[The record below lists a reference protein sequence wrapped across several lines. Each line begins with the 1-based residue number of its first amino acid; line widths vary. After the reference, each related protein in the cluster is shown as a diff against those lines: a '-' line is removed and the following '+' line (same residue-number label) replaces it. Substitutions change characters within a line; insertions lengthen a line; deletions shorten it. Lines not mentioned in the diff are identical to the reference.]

1 MRAITLEETQF
12 VSVRLSSGRL
22 EDRAVQGINV
32 QGVSDGLVSLL
43 FLSNHVEGKKKRK
56 EREKN
61 EEKPRKINEQR
72 ALMSQLD
79 AFENHREDRNKRSR
93 SNNDGKANRRW
104 NRWKKKRKK
113 KRWIAKRYWIS
124 QLNKP
129 PTLQIGGWIFLE
141 PSSGVARALKTSW
154 TDPDK
159 GWRGK
164 HRQGGELAIRKKIHR
179 GPFLSLSL
187 FPSLPLSLF
196 LFVAFTLLALELEK
210 EERGAGSVK
219 VEGWRGLDGEGKFC
233 KGGTDGGGGRAKGKT
248 TAKRHSWT
256 PLKTWP
262 RW

>member
-43 FLSNHVEGKKKRK
+43 FLSNHVEGNKKEKR
-56 EREKN
+56 ERRTRRNLERLTSNEPLWANSTKITEKT
-61 EEKPRKINEQR
+61 EIKDHEVTTTERPTEG
-72 ALMSQLD
+72 
-79 AFENHREDRNKRSR
+79 ETT
-93 SNNDGKANRRW
+93 G
-104 NRWKKKRKK
+104 KK

-164 HRQGGELAIRKKIHR
+164 HRQGGELAVRKKIHR

>member
-1 MRAITLEETQF
+1 MLREKKKEKRERRTRRNLERLTSNEPLWANSTPSKITEKTEIKDHEVTTTERPTEGET
-12 VSVRLSSGRL
+12 
-22 EDRAVQGINV
+22 A
-32 QGVSDGLVSLL
+32 
-43 FLSNHVEGKKKRK
+43 GKKK
-56 EREKN
+56 
-61 EEKPRKINEQR
+61 
-72 ALMSQLD
+72 
-79 AFENHREDRNKRSR
+79 
-93 SNNDGKANRRW
+93 
-104 NRWKKKRKK
+104 KK

-164 HRQGGELAIRKKIHR
+164 HRQGGELAVRKKIHR